1 MHETSPS
8 GAAFARCDE
17 GRHDGPR
24 IRILVVHQEQLV
36 HLGFRALLGRLPW
49 VERCLWAATAAEV
62 ADSCRRF
69 EPHVAV
75 VEVDR
80 DLTAGLATCRE
91 ISALSP
97 RTRTLLLGV
106 APPPRK
112 VMRSVGAAGF
122 LPRTA
127 DVLALTRAL
136 RDVAA
141 GRSVLPPER
150 SRADVL
156 LPRERDVLEHIARG
170 ATNCEIASALF
181 VHPDTVKRHTRSA
194 FRKLGAR
201 NRAQAVGVAHR
212 LGVLS

>member
-1 MHETSPS
+1 MRQISAS
-8 GAAFARCDE
+8 GTASAGQDE
-17 GRHDGPR
+17 GRQDGPR
-24 IRILVVHQEQLV
+24 MRILVVHQEQLV

-49 VERCLWAATAAEV
+49 VERCLWAVTAEEV
-62 ADSCRRF
+62 SDNCRRY

-75 VEVDR
+75 VEIDR
-80 DLTAGLATCRE
+80 DLASGLATCRD
-91 ISALSP
+91 IRARSP
-97 RTRTLLLGV
+97 RTRTLLLGSV
-106 APPPRK
+106 PPPLK
-112 VMRSVGAAGF
+112 AMRSAGAAGF
-122 LPRTA
+122 VARTA
-127 DVLALTRAL
+127 DVRAMTRAL

-141 GRSVLPPER
+141 GRTVLPAER
-150 SRADVL
+150 SRPDVL

>member
-1 MHETSPS
+1 MLQASPS
-8 GAAFARCDE
+8 DAVSASRDE
-17 GRHDGPR
+17 VRLGGPR

-36 HLGFRALLGRLPW
+36 QLGFRALLGRLPW
-49 VERCLWAATAAEV
+49 VERCLWAVTAEEV
-62 ADSCRRF
+62 GDVCRRC

-75 VEVDR
+75 VEIDR
-80 DLTAGLATCRE
+80 DLAAGLATCRD
-91 ISALSP
+91 IRALSP
-97 RTRTLLLGV
+97 RTRTLLLGSV
-106 APPPRK
+106 SPPLK
-112 VMRSVGAAGF
+112 AIRSAGASGF

-127 DVLALTRAL
+127 DARTMALAL
-136 RDVAA
+136 RDAAA
-141 GRSVLPPER
+141 GRSALPRER
-150 SRADVL
+150 SRPDVL